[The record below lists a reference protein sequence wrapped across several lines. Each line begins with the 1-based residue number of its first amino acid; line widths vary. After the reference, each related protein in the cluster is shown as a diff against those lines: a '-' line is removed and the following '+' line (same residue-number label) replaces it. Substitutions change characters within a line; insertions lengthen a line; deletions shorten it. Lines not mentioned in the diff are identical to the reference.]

1 MSKDS
6 MKIVRIYQKVMKE
19 ELENTDELEGKKKS
33 VISVILCTFKLR
45 FQPKPGKLKGSP
57 CSPEV
62 PWPT

>member
-6 MKIVRIYQKVMKE
+6 MKIVKIYQKVMKE

-45 FQPKPGKLKGSP
+45 YHPAQAG
-57 CSPEV
+57 
-62 PWPT
+62 